1 MYILAIETTGPFGS
15 VALVSEEEKC
25 VSGVASEASGDS
37 AECVDAVTDCRVL
50 GEMTSA
56 DEMNHLKDL
65 LPMVQRLLDSVKTS
79 DGQAL
84 PKSALSHI
92 AVSAGPGS
100 FTGIRI
106 GVSTARALGQALG
119 LPVVSV
125 PTLDA
130 FLYKENV
137 RTLWGADFAGA
148 VGAAGAVAG
157 ENGVPACEPVVVGI
171 LNARRGQ
178 VYGIVD
184 GYLEGC
190 PCMLTDV
197 LEIVSRSVKEAC
209 CPVVFYGDGIDAYEP
224 KILETLSEAGMILG
238 RDYFFAPKEVRYQN
252 AAAVARLAYEKV
264 KAGDVLHYNDL
275 HPEYMRKAEAE
286 EKLAAGQ
293 LPICKLPKQE

>member
-15 VALVSEEEKC
+15 VALVSEEENNS
-25 VSGVASEASGDS
+25 VV
-37 AECVDAVTDCRVL
+37 R

-65 LPMVQRLLDSVKTS
+65 LPMVQRLLDAAGTE
-79 DGQAL
+79 
-84 PKSALSHI
+84 KSALTHI

-119 LPVVSV
+119 IPCVSV
-125 PTLDA
+125 PTLDG
-130 FLYKENV
+130 FLYKDDV
-137 RTLWGADFAGA
+137 RMGHEDA
-148 VGAAGAVAG
+148 VVA
-157 ENGVPACEPVVVGI
+157 GI

-197 LEIVSRSVKEAC
+197 LDIIRGEVKAAGR
-209 CPVVFYGDGIDAYEP
+209 PVVFYGDGIDAYEER
-224 KILETLSEAGMILG
+224 ILTELGEAGMELG
-238 RDYFFAPKEVRYQN
+238 RDYFFAPRQVRYQN

-264 KAGDVLHYNDL
+264 KAGQVLHYNDL
-275 HPEYMRKAEAE
+275 HPQYMRKAEAE

-293 LPICKLPKQE
+293 LPICRLPKQE

>member
-15 VALVSEEEKC
+15 VALVSEEENKC
-25 VSGVASEASGDS
+25 V
-37 AECVDAVTDCRVL
+37 VL
-50 GEMTSA
+50 GEMTST

-65 LPMVQRLLDSVKTS
+65 LPMVGRLLEST
-79 DGQAL
+79 GAA
-84 PKSALSHI
+84 KSQLSHI

-106 GVSTARALGQALG
+106 GVSTARALAQALDI
-119 LPVVSV
+119 PCISV

-130 FLYKENV
+130 FMYKDNV
-137 RTLWGADFAGA
+137 TLGVNTMDC
-148 VGAAGAVAG
+148 
-157 ENGVPACEPVVVGI
+157 VPAGDPVVVGI

-190 PCMLTDV
+190 PTMLTDV
-197 LEIVSRSVKEAC
+197 LEIVRDQVKEDGR
-209 CPVVFYGDGIDAYEP
+209 PVIFYGDGIDAYEP
-224 KILETLSEAGMILG
+224 KILEELSQAFMLLEK
-238 RDYFFAPKEVRYQN
+238 DYFFAPVEVRYQN
-252 AAAVARLAYEKV
+252 AAAVGRLAYEKV
-264 KAGDVLHYNDL
+264 KAGEVLHYNDL

-293 LPICKLPKQE
+293 LPICQLPKQE

>member
-15 VALVSEEEKC
+15 VALVSEEENKC
-25 VSGVASEASGDS
+25 V
-37 AECVDAVTDCRVL
+37 VL

-65 LPMVQRLLDSVKTS
+65 LPQASRLLDSA
-79 DGQAL
+79 GLA
-84 PKSALSHI
+84 KSALSHI

-119 LPVVSV
+119 IPCVSV
-125 PTLDA
+125 PTLDG
-130 FLYKENV
+130 FCYKGDV
-137 RTLWGADFAGA
+137 KTLWGLEEDTA
-148 VGAAGAVAG
+148 
-157 ENGVPACEPVVVGI
+157 GVPAGEPVVVGI

-190 PCMLTDV
+190 PTMLTDV
-197 LEIVSRSVKEAC
+197 LEIVAGPVKADGR
-209 CPVVFYGDGIDAYEP
+209 PAVFYGDGIDAYEP
-224 KILETLSEAGMILG
+224 KILEILGEAGMKLG
-238 RDYFFAPKEVRYQN
+238 VDYFFAPKEVRYQN
-252 AAAVARLAYEKV
+252 AAAVAGLAYEKV

-275 HPEYMRKAEAE
+275 HPQYMRKAEAE

-293 LPICKLPKQE
+293 LPICQLPKQE

>member
-15 VALVSEEEKC
+15 VALVSEEENR
-25 VSGVASEASGDS
+25 
-37 AECVDAVTDCRVL
+37 AVIL
-50 GEMTSA
+50 GEEVSA

-65 LPMVQRLLDSVKTS
+65 MPMIGRLLD
-79 DGQAL
+79 GAGNL
-84 PKSALSHI
+84 PKSALTHI

-119 LPVVSV
+119 LPCVSV

-130 FLYKENV
+130 FCWKDEV
-137 RTLWGADFAGA
+137 RLGHDDA
-148 VGAAGAVAG
+148 
-157 ENGVPACEPVVVGI
+157 VVVGI

-190 PCMLTDV
+190 PTMLTDV
-197 LEIVSRSVKEAC
+197 LEIVAGPVKADGR
-209 CPVVFYGDGIDAYEP
+209 PVVFYGDGIDAYEP
-224 KILETLSEAGMILG
+224 KILEILGEAGMELG
-238 RDYFFAPKEVRYQN
+238 RDYFFAPRQVRYQN

-293 LPICKLPKQE
+293 LPICQLPAQE

>member
-15 VALVSEEEKC
+15 VALVSEEENTY
-25 VSGVASEASGDS
+25 A
-37 AECVDAVTDCRVL
+37 VL

-65 LPMVQRLLDSVKTS
+65 LPMTGRLLSAA
-79 DGQAL
+79 GL
-84 PKSALSHI
+84 EKSALTHI

-106 GVSTARALGQALG
+106 GVSTARALGQALAI
-119 LPVVSV
+119 PCVSV
-125 PTLDA
+125 PTLES
-130 FLYKENV
+130 FLYKDNV
-137 RTLWGADFAGA
+137 TMGHE
-148 VGAAGAVAG
+148 GAVA
-157 ENGVPACEPVVVGI
+157 VGI

-184 GYLEGC
+184 GYLQGC

-197 LEIVSRSVKEAC
+197 LEIVAGPVKEAGR
-209 CPVVFYGDGIDAYEP
+209 PAVFYGDGIDAYEP
-224 KILETLSEAGMILG
+224 KILEILGAAGMQPG

-252 AAAVARLAYEKV
+252 AASAGRLAYRRV

-275 HPEYMRKAEAE
+275 HPEYMRRAEAE

>member
-15 VALVSEEEKC
+15 VALVSEEENKC
-25 VSGVASEASGDS
+25 V
-37 AECVDAVTDCRVL
+37 VL
-50 GEMTSA
+50 GEMTST

-65 LPMVQRLLDSVKTS
+65 LPMVGRLLSAA
-79 DGQAL
+79 GLA
-84 PKSALSHI
+84 KSALSHI

-119 LPVVSV
+119 IPCISV
-125 PTLDA
+125 PTLDG
-130 FLYKENV
+130 FCRKENV
-137 RTLWGADFAGA
+137 CLGHEGA
-148 VGAAGAVAG
+148 VT
-157 ENGVPACEPVVVGI
+157 VGI

-190 PCMLTDV
+190 PTMLTDV
-197 LEIVSRSVKEAC
+197 LEIVAGPVKADGR
-209 CPVVFYGDGIDAYEP
+209 PVVFYGDGINAYEP
-224 KILETLSEAGMILG
+224 KILEILGEAGMELG
-238 RDYFFAPKEVRYQN
+238 RDYFFAPVEVRYQN
-252 AAAVARLAYEKV
+252 AAAVARLAYEKAV
-264 KAGDVLHYNDL
+264 AGDVLHYNDL

>member
-15 VALVSEEEKC
+15 VALVSEEENKC
-25 VSGVASEASGDS
+25 V
-37 AECVDAVTDCRVL
+37 VL
-50 GEMTSA
+50 GEMTST

-65 LPMVQRLLDSVKTS
+65 LPQASHLLDSANVAKS
-79 DGQAL
+79 D
-84 PKSALSHI
+84 LSHI

-119 LPVVSV
+119 IPCISV

-137 RTLWGADFAGA
+137 DLGVTGIEC
-148 VGAAGAVAG
+148 VPAG
-157 ENGVPACEPVVVGI
+157 EPVIVGI

-190 PCMLTDV
+190 PTMLADV
-197 LEIVSRSVKEAC
+197 LEIVKNQVKEDGR
-209 CPVVFYGDGIDAYEP
+209 PVIFYGDGIDAYED
-224 KILETLSEAGMILG
+224 KILESLSEKLMLLEK
-238 RDYFFAPKEVRYQN
+238 DYFFAPAEVRYQN
-252 AAAVARLAYEKV
+252 AAAVGRLAYEKV
-264 KAGDVLHYNDL
+264 KAGEELHYNDL

>member
-15 VALVSEEEKC
+15 VALVSEEENKS
-25 VSGVASEASGDS
+25 VSGAPRAGYTVKSTAGAG
-37 AECVDAVTDCRVL
+37 CRVL

-65 LPMVQRLLDSVKTS
+65 LPQACHLLESAGVK
-79 DGQAL
+79 
-84 PKSALSHI
+84 KSELTYI

-119 LPVVSV
+119 IPVVSV

-137 RTLWGADFAGA
+137 TLG
-148 VGAAGAVAG
+148 VGSL
-157 ENGVPACEPVVVGI
+157 EGVPAGEPVVVGI

-197 LEIVSRSVKEAC
+197 LEIVTGQVKKEGR
-209 CPVVFYGDGIDAYEP
+209 PVVFYGDGIDAYEA
-224 KILETLSEAGMILG
+224 KILEVLSEAGMVLG
-238 RDYFFAPKEVRYQN
+238 RDYFFAPREVRYQN

-264 KAGDVLHYNDL
+264 SAGEVLHYNDL

>member
-15 VALVSEEEKC
+15 VALVSEEKNKC
-25 VSGVASEASGDS
+25 V
-37 AECVDAVTDCRVL
+37 VL
-50 GEMTSA
+50 GDMTSA

-65 LPMVQRLLDSVKTS
+65 LPQAAHLLESAGVEKS
-79 DGQAL
+79 D
-84 PKSALSHI
+84 LSHV

-119 LPVVSV
+119 IPCISV

-137 RTLWGADFAGA
+137 TLGINSMDC
-148 VGAAGAVAG
+148 VAAA
-157 ENGVPACEPVVVGI
+157 EGVPAGEPVVVGI

-190 PCMLTDV
+190 PTMLADV
-197 LEIVSRSVKEAC
+197 LEIVKTRVKEDGRPAI
-209 CPVVFYGDGIDAYEP
+209 FYGDGIDAYEP
-224 KILETLSEAGMILG
+224 KILEDLCGAGMELG

-252 AAAVARLAYEKV
+252 AASVGRLAYEKM
-264 KAGDVLHYNDL
+264 KNGQILHYNDL

-293 LPICKLPKQE
+293 LPICQLPKQE

>member
-15 VALVSEEEKC
+15 VALVSEEENKC
-25 VSGVASEASGDS
+25 V
-37 AECVDAVTDCRVL
+37 VL
-50 GEMTSA
+50 GEMTST

-65 LPMVQRLLDSVKTS
+65 LPMVGRLLESAGVK
-79 DGQAL
+79 
-84 PKSALSHI
+84 KSELSHV

-106 GVSTARALGQALG
+106 GVSTARALAQALNI
-119 LPVVSV
+119 PCVAV

-130 FLYKENV
+130 FMYKDNV
-137 RTLWGADFAGA
+137 TLG
-148 VGAAGAVAG
+148 VSSM
-157 ENGVPACEPVVVGI
+157 ECVPAGEPVVIGI

-184 GYLEGC
+184 GYMEGC

-197 LEIVSRSVKEAC
+197 LELVCGQVKDDGR
-209 CPVVFYGDGIDAYEP
+209 PVIFYGDGIDAYEA
-224 KILETLSEAGMILG
+224 KILEELSQNLMLLDK
-238 RDYFFAPKEVRYQN
+238 DYFFAPAGVRYQN
-252 AAAVARLAYEKV
+252 AASVAKLAYEKV
-264 KAGDVLHYNDL
+264 KAGDVLQYNDL

-293 LPICKLPKQE
+293 LPICQ

>member
-15 VALVSEEEKC
+15 VALVSEEENR
-25 VSGVASEASGDS
+25 
-37 AECVDAVTDCRVL
+37 AVIL
-50 GEMTSA
+50 GEEVSA

-65 LPMVQRLLDSVKTS
+65 MPMIGRLLDGAGENCPDCVHDTVHEMAR
-79 DGQAL
+79 DEVRHGAL
-84 PKSALSHI
+84 PKTALTHI

-119 LPVVSV
+119 LPCVSV

-130 FLYKENV
+130 FCWKDEV
-137 RTLWGADFAGA
+137 KTLWGVEADAA
-148 VGAAGAVAG
+148 VPG
-157 ENGVPACEPVVVGI
+157 ENGVPAGEPVVVGI

-190 PCMLTDV
+190 PTMLTDV
-197 LEIVSRSVKEAC
+197 LEVVAGPVKADGR
-209 CPVVFYGDGIDAYEP
+209 PVVFYGDGIDAYEP
-224 KILETLSEAGMILG
+224 KILEILGEAGMELG
-238 RDYFFAPKEVRYQN
+238 RDYFFAPRQVRYQN

-293 LPICKLPKQE
+293 LPICQLPKQE

>member
-15 VALVSEEEKC
+15 VALVSEEENKC
-25 VSGVASEASGDS
+25 V
-37 AECVDAVTDCRVL
+37 VL
-50 GEMTSA
+50 GEMPST

-65 LPMVQRLLDSVKTS
+65 LPMVGRLLDSANVAKS
-79 DGQAL
+79 D
-84 PKSALSHI
+84 LSHI

-119 LPVVSV
+119 IPCIGV

-130 FLYKENV
+130 FLYKEN
-137 RTLWGADFAGA
+137 ADLG
-148 VGAAGAVAG
+148 VTGIECVPAG
-157 ENGVPACEPVVVGI
+157 EPVIVGI

-190 PCMLTDV
+190 PTMLTDV
-197 LEIVSRSVKEAC
+197 LEIVKEQVKEDGR
-209 CPVVFYGDGIDAYEP
+209 PVIFYGDGIDAYED
-224 KILETLSEAGMILG
+224 KILESLSEKLMLLEK
-238 RDYFFAPKEVRYQN
+238 DYFFAPAEVRYQN
-252 AAAVARLAYEKV
+252 AAAVGRLAYEKV
-264 KAGDVLHYNDL
+264 KSGEELHYNDL

-293 LPICKLPKQE
+293 LPICKLPAQE